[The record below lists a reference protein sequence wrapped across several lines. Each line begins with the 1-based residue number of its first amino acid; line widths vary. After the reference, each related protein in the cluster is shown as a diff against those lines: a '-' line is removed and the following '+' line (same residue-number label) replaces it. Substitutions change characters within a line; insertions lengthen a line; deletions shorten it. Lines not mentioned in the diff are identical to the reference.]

1 MKDYLKRAVAWMKR
15 HRKARLGAAAALLT
29 LLAVGLCS
37 GGGGSVEVEFETLT
51 PGSIEETIPAN
62 GRIQPVVEV
71 KVSPE
76 VPGEVV
82 ELNFKEGDHV
92 EKGDLLLKI
101 RQDIYLSQLAQA
113 EASLGSLRAQCQ
125 QQRAEAGQAEAA
137 HIRNEK
143 LYDQG
148 AISKAEFEK
157 SKADLDMLRSGI
169 SAANFAV
176 RSGEAQLAAA
186 RENLLKTTIYAPMS
200 GTISRMNVEAGE
212 IVVGTSQMA
221 GTELL
226 RIADLSRME
235 VVVDVSEN
243 DVVRI
248 APGERVIIE
257 IDAYPHRKFEGFV
270 TQIANSAKNIDISFN
285 QVANFGVRIEIKP
298 DEARIYPGMSAS
310 VSIVTLFKE
319 NCLTV
324 PLQSVRSSGQ
334 EEYVWVVGRNG
345 SAEKRIV
352 ETGVQNLTRIEILK
366 GLEQG
371 ETVVTGP
378 LSAISR
384 EISEGIRLKNVPR

>member
-1 MKDYLKRAVAWMKR
+1 MKENFKRAVAWMKR
-15 HRKARLGAAAALLT
+15 HRKARLGTATVLLT

-37 GGGGSVEVEFETLT
+37 GGGGAVEAEFETLT

-76 VPGEVV
+76 VSGEVV

-101 RQDIYLSQLAQA
+101 KQDLYLSQLAQA

-157 SKADLDMLRSGI
+157 SKADLEMLRSGI

-200 GTISRMNVEAGE
+200 GTISRMNVETGE

-324 PLQSVRSSGQ
+324 PLQSVRSSGR

-345 SAEKRIV
+345 SAEKRRV
-352 ETGVQNLTRIEILK
+352 ETGVQNLTRIEILE

-378 LSAISR
+378 LSAISG
-384 EISEGIRLKNVPR
+384 EISEGVRLKNAPR

>member
-1 MKDYLKRAVAWMKR
+1 MKKFIAECLAWFKG
-15 HRKARLGAAAALLT
+15 HRKAGIASVAAL
-29 LLAVGLCS
+29 AVLVLILCS
-37 GGGGSVEVEFETLT
+37 GGGGAVEAECETVV
-51 PGSIEETIPAN
+51 PGNIEETIPAN

-76 VPGEVV
+76 VSGEIV

-92 EKGDLLLKI
+92 EKGDLILKI
-101 RQDIYLSQLAQA
+101 RQDLYLSQLAQA
-113 EASLGSLRAQCQ
+113 EASLGNLRAQRQ
-125 QQRAEAGQAEAA
+125 QQKAEAGQAETD
-137 HIRNEK
+137 HLRNER

-157 SKADLDMLRSGI
+157 SKADLEMLQSGI
-169 SAANFAV
+169 SAANYAV
-176 RSGEAQLAAA
+176 RSGEAQFAAA
-186 RENLLKTTIYAPMS
+186 RENLLKTTVYAPMS
-200 GTISRMNVEAGE
+200 GTVSRMNVEIGE

-235 VVVDVSEN
+235 AVVDVSEN

-248 APGERVIIE
+248 APGDRAIIE

-270 TQIANSAKNIDISFN
+270 TQIANSAKNIDLSFN
-285 QVANFGVRIEIKP
+285 QVANFEVRIEIRP

-310 VSIVTLFKE
+310 VSVVTLFKE

-334 EEYVWVVGRNG
+334 EEFVWVAGRNG
-345 SAEKRIV
+345 SAEKRTV
-352 ETGVQNLTRIEILK
+352 RTGVQNLARIEILE

-378 LSAISR
+378 LPAITE
-384 EISEGIRLKNVPR
+384 EITEGVRLKVANR